1 MKFFTHAVVSL
12 VLLAV
17 GFKAKGKEVFP
28 EIPEKK
34 ETLLIQVQSEWYD
47 SISNYKELGK
57 FSRLPHENSFQ
68 YLSAD
73 PRIKYT
79 PRQWFSIEL
88 FGGFMGN
95 WSKTYNSSTNQPTNR
110 KRWWF
115 TSVGMGFSFHKKW
128 QDLYFSIDI
137 KGRAPLNRF
146 DNLTK
151 LIVNGD
157 GAFHIEPGLW
167 IIYALSPHF
176 AYLFYNTSFRYR
188 TEKLSALSYH
198 RAGGLI
204 QTRHFDT
211 GLSANLFFPVISDAY
226 TKRPETRWN
235 VLENVNG
242 GSYKFYSVNPAV
254 LSFTVWANF
263 KPAESIGLQIYGS
276 LDTYGQAYGKGYTVG
291 LMATKKWSFKSSSS
305 SFKKDLKEFER
316 SEDEELNEESE
327 MGDPNEELEEEDEE
341 ESEPKKPAI
350 NIEISDELNK
360 LE

>member
-1 MKFFTHAVVSL
+1 MKLFTHIILFFA
-12 VLLAV
+12 LLTFGLIAN
-17 GFKAKGKEVFP
+17 GKEIFP
-28 EIPEKK
+28 EIPERK

-79 PRQWFSIEL
+79 PWHWFSVEL
-88 FGGFMGN
+88 FGGSMYSR
-95 WSKTYNSSTNQPTNR
+95 SKTYNSSTSQYTFR
-110 KRWWF
+110 DRFWF
-115 TSVGMGFSFHKKW
+115 TSVGMGLSFHKKF
-128 QDLYFSIDI
+128 QDLYFTVDI
-137 KGRAPLNRF
+137 KGRVPLNRF

-151 LIVNGD
+151 HIVNGD

-204 QTRHFDT
+204 QTRHLDT
-211 GLSANLFFPVISDAY
+211 GLSANLFFPVISDTY

-254 LSFTVWANF
+254 LSFTVWINF
-263 KPAESIGLQIYGS
+263 KPIESIGLQVYGS

-291 LMATKKWSFKSSSS
+291 LMASKKWSFKSSGS
-305 SFKKDLKEFER
+305 SFKKDLEKFESPEDEDSYDE
-316 SEDEELNEESE
+316 SEEGDPDEELE
-327 MGDPNEELEEEDEE
+327 EE